1 MIWGERQGWGPEQAE
16 PEVARPARLAVRGR
30 SLPLGERTLVMG
42 ILNVSP
48 DSFSGDAL
56 PDVPAAAKQA
66 RRFLDAGADILD
78 VGAMSTRPGSAP
90 IAEELEVERLD
101 ATIRAL
107 RETTDA
113 PISADTY
120 RPGPA
125 RAALEAGADILNDI
139 SGLRD
144 PRMAPLAAGYG
155 AGVLV
160 MHMQGTPDTMQRDPR
175 YGDVVREVYAEL
187 AAGAGRAEAAGIP
200 REAVILDPGIGFGKT
215 LEHNLELLRRLAE
228 FRGLGRALLVG
239 TSRKGFIGRITGREA
254 ADRGWGTAAT
264 VALAIAQGADIVRV
278 HDVREMADVARVA
291 DAIVRGYGVPA
302 GGARP

>member
-1 MIWGERQGWGPEQAE
+1 MIWGEGQGWPTGHAGM
-16 PEVARPARLAVRGR
+16 EVARPARLRVRGR

-48 DSFSGDAL
+48 DSFSGDGL
-56 PDVPAAAKQA
+56 RDVRAAVERA
-66 RRFLDAGADILD
+66 RRVLDAGADILD

-90 IAEELEVERLD
+90 IPEDLEAERLD
-101 ATIRAL
+101 ATLRAL
-107 RETTDA
+107 RAITEA
-113 PISADTY
+113 PLSADTY

-125 RAALEAGADILNDI
+125 RVALEAGADILNDI

-144 PRMAPLAAGYG
+144 PRMAPLAAAYG
-155 AGVLV
+155 AGVVV

-175 YGDVVREVYAEL
+175 YGDVVREVYEEL
-187 AAGAGRAEAAGIP
+187 AAGAGRAEAAGLP
-200 REAVILDPGIGFGKT
+200 PEAVIVDPGIGFGKT
-215 LEHNLELLRRLAE
+215 LDHNLELLRRLAA

-264 VALAIAQGADIVRV
+264 VALAIAQRADIVRV
-278 HDVREMADVARVA
+278 HDVGAMADVARMS
-291 DAIVRGYGVPA
+291 DAIVRGLGVPA